1 MLAPNGCAI
10 GEKLLAFRKQ
20 RGLTQADVAERA
32 GLSDRAYAEIERGTV
47 NMRVSSLLKI
57 CEVLRV
63 TPNDLLLADPPSV
76 PPTEKD
82 IADRLRQ
89 CTAAEQNT
97 AKTLLSVYLDSLQ
110 K

>member
-57 CEVLRV
+57 CEVLHCTLDEIVDISSVFGRTPDRSV
-63 TPNDLLLADPPSV
+63 T
-76 PPTEKD
+76 
-82 IADRLRQ
+82 Q
-89 CTAAEQNT
+89 
-97 AKTLLSVYLDSLQ
+97 
-110 K
+110 